1 MEPFDQVRSASEL
14 LAERA
19 MERVLDLVVQSID
32 VDAVVQ
38 QVDVNTLVNGIDVN
52 AVIEKIDINA
62 LLDQVDINR
71 LITRIDIEAIV
82 RNTDIGAIISMS
94 SGHEVHRAVDI
105 IRTQGIMLD
114 HRIDSWVRR
123 LLRRK
128 DAGPVAPLVL
138 RKAGAPT

>member
-1 MEPFDQVRSASEL
+1 VEPFDQVRSASEL

-19 MERVLDLVVQSID
+19 MERVLDLVVQAID

-38 QVDVNTLVNGIDVN
+38 QVDVNTLVRGVDVN

-71 LITRIDIEAIV
+71 LITRVDIEAIV
-82 RNTDIGAIISMS
+82 RHTDLGAVISMS
-94 SGHEVHRAVDI
+94 SGHEVGRAVDI
-105 IRTQGIMLD
+105 VRAQAVVLD
-114 HRIDSWVRR
+114 RRIDSWMRR

-128 DAGPVAPLVL
+128 VAGPVAPPIL
-138 RKAGAPT
+138 RNAGART